1 MDGIRMYNI
10 KRGHTS
16 QKEKNRMF
24 FHAEFSYYIYC
35 IYIYIYV
42 NIYIYNIYT
51 HMCIYTCVY
60 RENIKDAKY
69 HTVDRAVA
77 N

>member
-42 NIYIYNIYT
+42 NI
-51 HMCIYTCVY
+51 CTCVIYVNVHVYLEQY
-60 RENIKDAKY
+60 RMNKKGLE
-69 HTVDRAVA
+69 
-77 N
+77 